1 MIVKESRWDQRG
13 KRPARIANVSGAR
26 TDPGY
31 HMRRQAE
38 WGDVD
43 FLTGDYLA
51 EINLPENKKGMDAGL
66 HDGWEPTCWDGF
78 MQTIDLIAQKELKV
92 IVNGGALNPGGL
104 AAKVQQLVNEK
115 GYSLKVAYL
124 SGDDLTE
131 ETKDQIART
140 GQIPAHLDSNN
151 PDVKVE
157 KLAVAL
163 QDYQSRPVIT
173 SHAYLGA
180 RGIVGALDGGAD
192 IVIAGRVADASPVIA
207 AAWYWHQ
214 WKPTDYDQL
223 ASALIAGHLIECSAY
238 TTGANFAGF
247 DQFDLDLLV
256 DLPFGI
262 AEVAKDGTAVI
273 TKHENTEK
281 GVVNADTIKCQFL
294 YEIQGAIYLNSDVSA
309 DTTNIVIRD
318 VGKNRVEMSGIKGY
332 PPPPTTKLAVF
343 YDAGYQCQLLA
354 NAAGYATDK
363 KWQLFEKQMR
373 FFLNEKGVLD
383 QFDHLEFQIVGV
395 PEHNPRS
402 QLRSTTYCRV
412 FAQAPTEEP
421 VAQIF
426 SAWADHTLFPTIII
440 VRSILISN
448 PGLHWSLDYRT
459 AHPKPYISFYPGL
472 YDQTALKEAAHIL
485 GPDGKVT
492 QTIPAKLPAEFYHLE
507 RRINFDA
514 TPYTPRNPAG
524 PTRTVML
531 GDIAY
536 GRSGDKGANCNFG
549 IYPRNPAHW
558 DWFRG
563 YMSRAKLQ
571 ELIGDD
577 WRDSYF
583 IERMEF
589 PEIKAVHFV
598 VYGILGR
605 GVLAST
611 LLDSLGKA
619 FADYIRA
626 KTVDVPVEIL
636 EL

>member
-51 EINLPENKKGMDAGL
+51 ALMDSRINAETEINLPENKKGMDAGL

-78 MQTIDLIAQKELKV
+78 VQTIDLIAQKELKV

-131 ETKDQIART
+131 ETKDQITRT

-309 DTTNIVIRD
+309 DTTNIAIRD

-373 FFLNEKGVLD
+373 FFLNEKG
-383 QFDHLEFQIVGV
+383 
-395 PEHNPRS
+395 
-402 QLRSTTYCRV
+402 
-412 FAQAPTEEP
+412 
-421 VAQIF
+421 
-426 SAWADHTLFPTIII
+426 
-440 VRSILISN
+440 
-448 PGLHWSLDYRT
+448 LHWSLDYRT

-485 GPDGKVT
+485 NPDGKVA

-514 TPYTPRNPAG
+514 TPYTPRSPGG
-524 PTRTVML
+524 PTRTVTL

-589 PEIKAVHFV
+589 PGIKAVHFV

-626 KTVDVPVEIL
+626 KTVEVPVEIL